1 MDSVTDDSNFGALWQ
16 AFLMIVVSEI
26 GDKTFLI
33 AAILASRQPRLTVFA
48 GAFGSL
54 IVMSILSAAMGRVIG
69 LVPKQWTQYAA
80 AVLFLVF
87 GLRMLQ
93 EGFQLSNDSDKMAEE
108 IREVEEELES
118 SSIPLSDLEEG
129 NAPRPS
135 SPNPSSGRPRSA
147 SDAKDNKDTGRALS
161 LSEKGKNL
169 MAMVASPVFA
179 QAFVLTFLGE
189 WGDRSQIATI
199 ALAAAHNLYVIAFG
213 TILGHGLCTAGA
225 VIGGRWLSTKIS
237 VKYITLIGASLFLI
251 FAVLYF
257 REGWTYIPEAP
268 VDGLFAT
275 LHRR

>member
-1 MDSVTDDSNFGALWQ
+1 
-16 AFLMIVVSEI
+16 
-26 GDKTFLI
+26 
-33 AAILASRQPRLTVFA
+33 
-48 GAFGSL
+48 
-54 IVMSILSAAMGRVIG
+54 
-69 LVPKQWTQYAA
+69 
-80 AVLFLVF
+80 
-87 GLRMLQ
+87 MLQ

-199 ALAAAHNLYVIAFG
+199 ALAAAHVS
-213 TILGHGLCTAGA
+213 LCSTPSL
-225 VIGGRWLSTKIS
+225 LSHCPLVEPLRDCHLEELPYELSHSTR
-237 VKYITLIGASLFLI
+237 LF
-251 FAVLYF
+251 
-257 REGWTYIPEAP
+257 
-268 VDGLFAT
+268 
-275 LHRR
+275 